1 MTNQPQ
7 TTRKADYARDH
18 LANDR
23 TYLAW
28 VRTSLN
34 VIILGLVVAKFIEG
48 DEAGRAQVAGMVL
61 IVVGCF
67 ILTYGT
73 IRSYRTTREIERGRY
88 ALHHGGTLSITFLV
102 ALAVIV
108 TVTLLYW

>member
-1 MTNQPQ
+1 MTNQSP

-48 DEAGRAQVAGMVL
+48 DEGVRAQVAGLLL
-61 IVVGCF
+61 ILVGFF
-67 ILTYGT
+67 ILLYGT
-73 IRSYRTTREIERGRY
+73 LRAFRTTQEIERGRY
-88 ALHHGGTLSITFLV
+88 AIRRRGTLMVTSVI
-102 ALAVIV
+102 ALAILVCSI
-108 TVTLLYW
+108 LLYW